1 MRCGVIFVRGRMLWW
16 LGIFFWRS
24 GRVLSVR
31 PAKSGFQRP
40 NLAGE
45 GLRCDCEIKGN
56 VKDARLKNKS
66 RRPLQIQMQ
75 RQLQKSRR
83 DAGAT
88 KEKGGTSATEA
99 ARRLRALC
107 RG

>member
-1 MRCGVIFVRGRMLWW
+1 
-16 LGIFFWRS
+16 
-24 GRVLSVR
+24 VLSVR
-31 PAKSGFQRP
+31 TAKSGLQRL
-40 NLAGE
+40 NLAGA
-45 GLRCDCEIKGN
+45 GRRCDCEIKGNLKGN

-75 RQLQKSRR
+75 RQLQESRR

-99 ARRLRALC
+99 ARRL
-107 RG
+107 